1 MHGCVVLQALNT
13 AEQAVEHC
21 STSDEAPVVVYVSKM
36 VAVPAAALPRSA
48 APRPQSSVAVY
59 CCVIMRENATITAPE
74 RKKGGRGMGL
84 VGFVTVLVLSCTAS
98 AVGQAFWCSVQV
110 YPAPMQFVQ
119 CGSGNAPQTCIS
131 ANSPQAIHHAQCT
144 TDFAA

>member
-59 CCVIMRENATITAPE
+59 CCVIMRECHDHCPRTQ
-74 RKKGGRGMGL
+74 KGGGGGGGVWGWWDL
-84 VGFVTVLVLSCTAS
+84 
-98 AVGQAFWCSVQV
+98 
-110 YPAPMQFVQ
+110 
-119 CGSGNAPQTCIS
+119 
-131 ANSPQAIHHAQCT
+131 
-144 TDFAA
+144 